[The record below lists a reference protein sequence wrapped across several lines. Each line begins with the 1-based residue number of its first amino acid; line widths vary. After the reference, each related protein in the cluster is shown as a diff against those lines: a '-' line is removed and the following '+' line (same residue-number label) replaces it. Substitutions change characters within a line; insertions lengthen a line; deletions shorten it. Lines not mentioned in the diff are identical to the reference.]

1 MPAEDVHAGRQRVL
15 WELAETPSH
24 PSVSVTSDSAAISLS
39 LAFGKARSVGEP
51 RDLVYR
57 LPFKHSSRLREEQGQ
72 FQKKKTPHSVF
83 PSVAVTFFSSVQ
95 HCCDMAGT
103 SPLRRETCL
112 VSRQSLRL
120 SGLATA
126 PLVRPQIIPSCRAGF
141 LTRSHLFWN
150 SGLISTCAAAL

>member
-72 FQKKKTPHSVF
+72 FQKKPRIVF
-83 PSVAVTFFSSVQ
+83 FLQLRSLFSAAYSIVVIW
-95 HCCDMAGT
+95 
-103 SPLRRETCL
+103 R
-112 VSRQSLRL
+112 
-120 SGLATA
+120 A
-126 PLVRPQIIPSCRAGF
+126 PLPFGGKPASCPGRVCGYPVWRQ
-141 LTRSHLFWN
+141 LLW
-150 SGLISTCAAAL
+150 